1 MDPIIIVFYGALLVV
16 IWLFFI
22 RPQTK
27 KAKEQ
32 AAFVTQIEKGAKV
45 VTTGGIH
52 GKIIKVEENGSVLL
66 EIDNN
71 VKIRIEKSGI
81 SMEMTNAAYGA
92 EAEKKSDAIEQKK

>member
-16 IWLFFI
+16 IWFFFI

-32 AAFVTQIEKGAKV
+32 AKFTNQIEKGDKV
-45 VTTGGIH
+45 VTSGGIH
-52 GKIIKVEENGSVLL
+52 GKILKIDDNGSILL

-71 VKIRIEKSGI
+71 VKMRVERSAI
-81 SMEMTNAAYGA
+81 SMDLTQSVYGD
-92 EAEKKSDAIEQKK
+92 EKKIAAGDSK

>member
-32 AAFVTQIEKGAKV
+32 AAFVTQIEKGARV
-45 VTTGGIH
+45 VTSGGIH

-66 EIDNN
+66 EIDSN

-81 SMEMTNAAYGA
+81 SMEMTKTAYG
-92 EAEKKSDAIEQKK
+92 ETEKKPEEEQKK

>member
-1 MDPIIIVFYGALLVV
+1 MDPIIIIFYGALLVV

-52 GKIIKVEENGSVLL
+52 GKIVKVEENGSVLL

-81 SMEMTNAAYGA
+81 SMEMTRTAYPA
-92 EAEKKSDAIEQKK
+92 EADKKPDALEPKK

>member
-32 AAFVTQIEKGAKV
+32 ANFINQIEKGDKV
-45 VTTGGIH
+45 VTSGGIH
-52 GKIIKVEENGSVLL
+52 GRILKVEDNGSILL
-66 EIDNN
+66 EVDSN
-71 VKIRIEKSGI
+71 VKMRVERSAI
-81 SMEMTNAAYGA
+81 SMELTNSVYGA
-92 EAEKKSDAIEQKK
+92 EKKEANGEKK

>member
-16 IWLFFI
+16 IWFFFI

-32 AAFVTQIEKGAKV
+32 AKFTNQIEKGDKV
-45 VTTGGIH
+45 VTSGGIH
-52 GKIIKVEENGSVLL
+52 GKILKIDDNGSILL

-71 VKIRIEKSGI
+71 VKMRVERSAI
-81 SMEMTNAAYGA
+81 SMDLTQSVYGD
-92 EAEKKSDAIEQKK
+92 EKKITAGDSK